1 MLRIIGIGEEFLFL
15 DLSLPIYSTHV
26 VMDSP
31 WTHTRHDNSFQL
43 WCHCQI
49 ISKMS
54 IADTAGV
61 FKLRVA
67 HFDLQIFTLP
77 RSEPTKNKYK
87 CADHH
92 PGHSYIVHA
101 ILLVS
106 QVIRDIKD
114 HQQRASRRRN
124 AKLTSKLQLLVTR
137 NI

>member
-1 MLRIIGIGEEFLFL
+1 MLRIIGIGEELLFFK
-15 DLSLPIYSTHV
+15 DLSLPIHPTHV

-49 ISKMS
+49 ISQLS

-61 FKLRVA
+61 FKLQVA

-77 RSEPTKNKYK
+77 RSDPPRTNTNVPTTIQDILTYYPISQSS
-87 CADHH
+87 H
-92 PGHSYIVHA
+92 PGH
-101 ILLVS
+101 
-106 QVIRDIKD
+106 KGPPTE
-114 HQQRASRRRN
+114 SRRRN
-124 AKLTSKLQLLVTR
+124 AKLTSKLQLLMIR